1 MKKIIGIRRED
12 KNRWERRTPIIPEH
26 IGYLIRDNDLEFII
40 QPSNIRAFSLREYEH
55 YGAKISEDL
64 SPCDFIFGVKEVPP
78 DLILEKK
85 TYIFF
90 AHVIKGQK
98 HNMPMLKKLIE
109 KKCTLIDYE
118 RIVDKQNK
126 RLVFFGYQAGQAGFM
141 DGMWAL
147 GQRLDWEDIPNPF
160 DRFRPAHTYLNLKE
174 FEKDLEIVSE
184 KIEEGGIPEDIAPVV
199 VGITGYGHVSQ
210 GVQSLLNQLPVVEI
224 TPRELFNLKKNE
236 FSRYKIY
243 KVVFKEEDMVEPI
256 NPRKKFEL
264 QDYYQNPQNYKSIFF
279 NYLPHITI
287 LFNCIYWDQ
296 RYPKFVRKEDVK
308 NLWKNGKPCLKV
320 LADISCDIEG
330 SIEVNVR
337 TTTPGNPIY
346 VYNVEDDKTYD
357 GYAGNGPVVLAVDNL
372 PCELPKESS
381 MFFSRILLPFIPE
394 IANCNWEK
402 KFEEI
407 ELSYS
412 LKKAVIVHKG
422 ELTPE
427 YKYLEEKIF

>member
-1 MKKIIGIRRED
+1 MKKIIGIRKED

-26 IGYLIRDNDLEFII
+26 IGILIRDNDLEFIV
-40 QPSNIRAFSLREYEH
+40 QPSNIRAFSLKEYEH

-64 SPCDFIFGVKEVPP
+64 SPCDFIFGVKEVPKE
-78 DLILEKK
+78 LILEKK
-85 TYIFF
+85 TYIYF

-98 HNMPMLKKLIE
+98 YNMPMLKTLLE

-147 GQRLDWEDIPNPF
+147 GQRFDWEDIPNPF

-174 FEKDLEIVSE
+174 FERDLEIVSE
-184 KIEEGGIPEDIAPVV
+184 KIEEGEIPEDVSPVV
-199 VGITGYGHVSQ
+199 VGIAGYGHVSQ
-210 GVQSLLNQLPVVEI
+210 GVQSLLNQLPFVEI
-224 TPRELFNLKKNE
+224 SPKELLKLKENS

-243 KVVFKEEDMVEPI
+243 KVVFKEEDMVQPI
-256 NPRKKFEL
+256 NPKKKFDL
-264 QDYYQNPQNYKSIFF
+264 QDYYDNPQNYKSIFRQ
-279 NYLPHITI
+279 YLPYMTI

-296 RYPKFVRKEDVK
+296 RYPRLVTKEDVK
-308 NLWKNGKPCLKV
+308 NLWKEGKPNLRV
-320 LADISCDIEG
+320 LADITCDIEG

-337 TTTPGNPIY
+337 ATTPGNPIY
-346 VYNVEDDKTYD
+346 VWNVDDENAYD
-357 GYAGNGPVVLAVDNL
+357 GFAGKGPIVLAVDNL

-381 MFFSRILLPFIPE
+381 TFFSRILLPFIPE
-394 IANCNWEK
+394 ISNCNWDK
-402 KFEEI
+402 SFNDLD
-407 ELSYS
+407 LSYP

-427 YKYLEEKIF
+427 YKYLERSLV